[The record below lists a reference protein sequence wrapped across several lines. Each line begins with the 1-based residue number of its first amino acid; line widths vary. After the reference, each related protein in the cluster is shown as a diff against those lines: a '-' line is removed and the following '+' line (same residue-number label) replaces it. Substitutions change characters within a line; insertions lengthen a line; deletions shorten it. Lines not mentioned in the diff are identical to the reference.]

1 MSDSAP
7 DEAAS
12 APGRKTI
19 GSVAFEAIR
28 EGLTNE
34 QALERV
40 LAEFPHART
49 TKASIGK
56 YRRMLWS
63 KGEDVPTAA
72 ELRAKQPVAPAS
84 QKLERN
90 TVGSVAMD
98 AIREGRTT
106 KQIVAIVKEQFPE
119 ARISE
124 SSVNSYRSRLRSR
137 GEAVPTARE
146 ASAAAADGFDL
157 LVADL
162 EVARAVRAAMAT
174 KADLAVLETRLV
186 RRIAG
191 VAVAA
196 VIAVAAAVKLLS

>member
-7 DEAAS
+7 DEVAS

-72 ELRAKQPVAPAS
+72 EARAARPAAPAPPNP
-84 QKLERN
+84 ERK
-90 TVGSVAMD
+90 TVSSVAMD

-106 KQIVAIVKEQFPE
+106 RQVIAIVKAQFPE
-119 ARISE
+119 ARISK
-124 SSVNSYRSRLRSR
+124 SAVGSYRNRLRRR
-137 GEAVPTARE
+137 GEVVPTAQE
-146 ASAAAADGFDL
+146 ASATAAAGFDL
-157 LVADL
+157 LAADL
-162 EVARAVRAAMAT
+162 EAARAAWVAMAT

-191 VAVAA
+191 LVIAA
-196 VIAVAAAVKLLS
+196 VIASVVAMKLLS

>member
-1 MSDSAP
+1 MSDSEP
-7 DEAAS
+7 GGVAS
-12 APGRKTI
+12 TPERKTI
-19 GSVAFEAIR
+19 GSIAFGAIR

-49 TKASIGK
+49 TRASIGK
-56 YRRMLWS
+56 YRRMLWG

-72 ELRAKQPVAPAS
+72 EARTAQPPAPAPP
-84 QKLERN
+84 KPKRK
-90 TVGSVAMD
+90 TVSSVAMD

-106 KQIVAIVKEQFPE
+106 RQVVAVVKEQFPE

-124 SSVNSYRSRLRSR
+124 SAVNSYRNRLRSR

-146 ASAAAADGFDL
+146 ASATAAAGFDL

-162 EVARAVRAAMAT
+162 EAARAERATMAT
-174 KADLAVLETRLV
+174 KVDLTVLETRLV
-186 RRIAG
+186 RRIGG
-191 VAVAA
+191 VAVVA